1 MIKANYI
8 SVDEFKDWN
17 PETDFSDYSVVT
29 LSGMIARASDWVD
42 NYLGYSLMIEDI
54 ENELTE
60 ATVTTDGDL
69 IIFPRKIPIVAV
81 YKIGLKLGQYDTD
94 LILEDE
100 SGTYYDIP
108 EPRHHIVY
116 PFQQLQL
123 TGKVALKDLLQVRT
137 RLYFTQ
143 ISYRAG
149 YETIPDAIKDAVN
162 LVAKDIFMRQANP
175 MGLGSVS
182 QGGISMSYRSG
193 ESDLIKRAKELLEPY
208 VRRY

>member
-8 SVDEFKDWN
+8 SVNEFKDWN

-29 LSGMIARASDWVD
+29 LSGMITRASDWVD
-42 NYLGYSLMIEDI
+42 NYLGYSLMVEDI
-54 ENELTE
+54 ENELAE

-94 LILEDE
+94 LVLEDE
-100 SGTYYDIP
+100 SGKYYDIP
-108 EPRHHIVY
+108 EPRHHILY

-123 TGKVALKDLLQVRT
+123 TGKVALKNLLQVRT
-137 RLYFTQ
+137 RLYYTQ

-149 YETIPDAIKDAVN
+149 YEKIPDVIKDAVN
-162 LVAKDIFMRQANP
+162 LVAKDIFMRQVNP

-182 QGGISMSYRSG
+182 QGGISMSYQSG